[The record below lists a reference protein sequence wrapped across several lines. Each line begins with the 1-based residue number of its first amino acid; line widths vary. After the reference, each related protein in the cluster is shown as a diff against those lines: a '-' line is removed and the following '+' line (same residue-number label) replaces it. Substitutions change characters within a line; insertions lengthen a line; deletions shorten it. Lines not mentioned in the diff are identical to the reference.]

1 MDSRD
6 IEAQIKSLIGIN
18 LDQVPTGTLPLA
30 QTKGMSLIVIILLWK
45 DPDPWSYINIIF
57 CLS

>member
-18 LDQVPTGTLPLA
+18 LDQVPTGTLPLT
-30 QTKGMSLIVIILLWK
+30 QTKGMSLVVMSYCEKIQIH
-45 DPDPWSYINIIF
+45 DPT
-57 CLS
+57 